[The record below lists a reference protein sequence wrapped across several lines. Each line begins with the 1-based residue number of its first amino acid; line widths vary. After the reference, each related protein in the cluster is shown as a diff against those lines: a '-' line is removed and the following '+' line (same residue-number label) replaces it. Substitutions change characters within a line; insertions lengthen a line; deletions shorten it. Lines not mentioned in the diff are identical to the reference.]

1 MERLVFCVLVFGAL
15 AKAQNCPGRCICQT
29 ISPTLLCAKT
39 GLLFVPPT
47 IDRKTVEL
55 RLTDNFITVIR
66 RKDFLNMT
74 SLVHLT
80 LSRNTISQ
88 IAPQAFVGL
97 RALRAL
103 HMDSN
108 RLTVIKSEHLKGLM
122 NLRHLILGNN
132 QIHSIA
138 ATCFDEFVSTI
149 EDLDLSYNNLRT
161 LPWDAIARMTNIN
174 TLSLDHNLIDYIKA
188 GTFTMLTKLVRLD
201 MTSNRLHKL
210 PPDNLFQN
218 AQVSSDPK
226 NPTNPSK
233 LAVSFGGNPL
243 HCNCELLWLR
253 RLTREDDL
261 ETCASPDQL
270 MDKYFWSI
278 QEEEFNCVAPLITK
292 HAVSNP
298 YVMEGQSVALKCK
311 AVGDPEPDIHWRFPD
326 GKLVHNNSRTIV
338 HDNGTL
344 EILITTLKD
353 NGAFTCVASNA
364 AGMVTATVEIGMI
377 PLPLF
382 VNNTAHMREMSGVS
396 DITISK
402 SNDTK
407 SQDKRVVVAD
417 VTSSSAVIRWPS
429 ERHIPNIRMYQIQY
443 NSSADDTLVYR
454 MIPSTS
460 KTFLINDLAAGREY
474 DLCVLAVYDD
484 GIRLLTATRV
494 VGCVQFH
501 TTPETSQCRFIHSQF
516 LGGTMIIIIGGIIVA
531 SVLVFII
538 ILMIRYKA
546 HGGPDGAKPKGG
558 SGSGSGS
565 GSSSTVHLHNNGSG
579 EGRSQG
585 GGGASTS
592 GGRMCR
598 SVSKQQSVAP
608 LTEESRCLEGHPSSS
623 SMARDCKALVLKLES
638 GGGGHGDS
646 AVLEVDLPSFS
657 AMEKTAKAAVA
668 ALARRAS
675 LDAQQLYGG
684 GSGALGG
691 SGAGTFSEDTGT
703 DSSLTGSTMSLCL
716 IGHSGGGGGGSGGGG
731 GGGSGAKDSRKGALA
746 NMGLLPSELARTRHR
761 FSFDGDYALFQS
773 HSYPRRARTRRH
785 KSSNQINV
793 DSSPLANRK
802 VTFSS
807 TEWML
812 ESTV

>member
-1 MERLVFCVLVFGAL
+1 MERLVLCVLVFGVL

-29 ISPTLLCAKT
+29 ISPTLTLLCAKT
-39 GLLFVPPT
+39 GLLFVPPG

-66 RKDFLNMT
+66 RRDFANMT

-88 IAPQAFVGL
+88 IAPHAFLGL

-103 HMDSN
+103 HMDGN
-108 RLTVIKSEHLKGLM
+108 RLTVIKSEHLRGLV

-132 QIHSIA
+132 QIHTVAPTS
-138 ATCFDEFVSTI
+138 FDEFVSTI
-149 EDLDLSYNNLRT
+149 EDLDLSYNNLHT
-161 LPWDAIARMTNIN
+161 LPWSAIGRMTNIN
-174 TLSLDHNLIDYIKA
+174 TLSLDHNLIDYIEA

-218 AQVSSDPK
+218 AQVMSDPK
-226 NPTNPSK
+226 NSNPTR

-261 ETCASPDQL
+261 ETCASPEHL

-278 QEEEFNCVAPLITK
+278 QEEEFTCDPPLITR
-292 HAVSNP
+292 HTVSNP

-311 AVGDPEPDIHWRFPD
+311 AMGDPDPAIHWRFPD

-364 AGMVTATVEIGMI
+364 AGMATAAVEISMI

-382 VNNTAHMREMSGVS
+382 VNNTGHLREGSRLR
-396 DITISK
+396 DITTSSK

-407 SQDKRVVVAD
+407 SQDRRVVVAD
-417 VTSSSAVIRWPS
+417 VTASSAVIRWPS

-443 NSSADDTLVYR
+443 NSTADDTLVYR

-484 GIRLLTATRV
+484 GITLLTATRV

-501 TTPETSQCRFIHSQF
+501 TAAEASQCRFIHSQF

-546 HGGPDGAKPKGG
+546 HGGPDGAKAKACD
-558 SGSGSGS
+558 SG
-565 GSSSTVHLHNNGSG
+565 GSSSSNVHSQTNGSN
-579 EGRSQG
+579 QQQ
-585 GGGASTS
+585 
-592 GGRMCR
+592 GGRMGR
-598 SVSKQQSVAP
+598 SASKQQHAVP
-608 LTEESRCLEGHPSSS
+608 TEESRCLDGQHRQSSS
-623 SMARDCKALVLKLES
+623 ASAAKDCKALVLRLKSECQLEPTP
-638 GGGGHGDS
+638 GGSES
-646 AVLEVDLPSFS
+646 AVLEVELPPLS

-675 LDAQQLYGG
+675 LDAQASYGA
-684 GSGALGG
+684 S
-691 SGAGTFSEDTGT
+691 AGFSEDTGT

-716 IGHSGGGGGGSGGGG
+716 IGPSSGCGGGGA
-731 GGGSGAKDSRKGALA
+731 GGGSKDSRKGALA
-746 NMGLLPSELARTRHR
+746 NIGLLPGELARTRHR

-785 KSSNQINV
+785 KSSNQLNV